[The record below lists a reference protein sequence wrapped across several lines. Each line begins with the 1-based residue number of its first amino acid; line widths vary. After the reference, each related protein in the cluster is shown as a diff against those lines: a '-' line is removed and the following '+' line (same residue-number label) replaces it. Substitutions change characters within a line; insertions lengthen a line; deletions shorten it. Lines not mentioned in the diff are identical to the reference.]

1 MRTRQTRLHDVPPG
15 TAASD
20 EEPRTAT
27 FAKEPQAVTDAR
39 DVTRDFIAD
48 LTPAVG
54 DQTAASIE
62 LVVSELVT
70 NVVRH
75 ARGALCSLRLQARSD
90 AIAIAVSDADPRPPQ
105 ERTPDLVG
113 GTGGFG
119 WPMVRNL
126 AEAVSVTPGAT
137 GKTICAELARSA

>member
-1 MRTRQTRLHDVPPG
+1 MRTQQIRLDDGPP
-15 TAASD
+15 
-20 EEPRTAT
+20 ETAT
-27 FAKEPQAVTDAR
+27 FDKEPQAVTDAR
-39 DVTRDFIAD
+39 DLTRGFIAG

-62 LVVSELVT
+62 LVVSELIT

-75 ARGALCSLRLQARSD
+75 ARGALCSLRLQARAD
-90 AIAIAVSDADPRPPQ
+90 AITVMVSDADPRAPQ

-126 AEAVSVTPGAT
+126 AEAVSVTLGAT
-137 GKTICAELARSA
+137 GKTIRAELAR